1 MKTADP
7 LFSKLLDNLTT
18 AILLVGPDLAL
29 RYLNPAAEML
39 LDVSLGRMQGAPIAE
54 VFTEDSKPLA
64 GMTSARETG
73 NPYTK
78 RHATLQL
85 ASGNRIVVDYAVTPI
100 EDRGGRSLL
109 LELQPLDRLLRI
121 SREETILSAQQTT
134 RTLIRGLAHEI
145 KNPLGGIRGA
155 AQLLAKELPSDNL
168 RDYTDI
174 IIAETDRLRKL
185 VDQLLGPHKLPQTR
199 PINIHEV
206 AERVAGLIEAETAGR
221 VHIERDYDP
230 SIPPLVGDK
239 EQLIQ
244 AMLNIMRNAMHALAE
259 TPEPTIR
266 ISTRVLRK
274 FTIGRQRHRLV
285 CRLDIEDNGPGIP
298 EELLQNIFFP
308 MVSGRPEGTGL
319 GLSIAQA
326 IINQHQGLIECGS
339 EPGHTC
345 FSLYIPLEPIHEDTE
360 SGLDR

>member
-1 MKTADP
+1 MKPADP
-7 LFSKLLDNLTT
+7 LLTKLLDNLTT
-18 AILLVGPDLAL
+18 AILLIGPDRTL

-39 LDVSLGRMQGAPIAE
+39 LDVSFGRMGGAPITE
-54 VFTEDSKPLA
+54 LFTEGGKPLA
-64 GMTSARETG
+64 GVTNARETG

-78 RHATLQL
+78 RQATLQL

-109 LELQPLDRLLRI
+109 MELQPLDRLLRI

-134 RTLIRGLAHEI
+134 RKLIRGLAHEI

-185 VDQLLGPHKLPQTR
+185 VDQLLGPHKLPETR

-221 VHIERDYDP
+221 VRIQRDYDP

-244 AMLNIMRNAMHALAE
+244 AMLNIMRNAMQALGE
-259 TPEPTIR
+259 TPEPSIR

-274 FTIGRQRHRLV
+274 FTIGRYRHRLV

-308 MVSGRPEGTGL
+308 MVSGRPTGTGL

-326 IINQHQGLIECGS
+326 IINQHQGLIECTS

-360 SGLDR
+360 